1 MSDNMTHEFPR
12 TAQGEAKK
20 ASPSDMKIE
29 STGYTNPNLHR
40 RIESDPELS
49 ESDIADGIIAKSY
62 SVHVSNLNSYR
73 TIELSVHDEESEID
87 EIP

>member
-1 MSDNMTHEFPR
+1 MTHEFPR

-40 RIESDPELS
+40 RIESDPE
-49 ESDIADGIIAKSY
+49 
-62 SVHVSNLNSYR
+62 
-73 TIELSVHDEESEID
+73 
-87 EIP
+87 